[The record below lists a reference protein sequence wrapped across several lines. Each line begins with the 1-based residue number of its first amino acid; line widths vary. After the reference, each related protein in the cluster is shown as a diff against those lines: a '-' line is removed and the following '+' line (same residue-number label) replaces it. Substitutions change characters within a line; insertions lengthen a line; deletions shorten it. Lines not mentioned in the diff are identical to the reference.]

1 MPLNDREQRILA
13 EIERQFYQDDPDL
26 AHAVRNIKRS
36 TRIGLRLPI
45 VGLLTG
51 ALMVAFTFTRYTV
64 AALAGFALMVL
75 SATLLV
81 HALRVRGL
89 AASET
94 GSSSVKRR
102 TWPFGQ
108 S

>member
-36 TRIGLRLPI
+36 ARMGVRLPI
-45 VGLLTG
+45 VGLLAG
-51 ALMVAFTFTRYTV
+51 ALIVAFTFTRYTG
-64 AALAGFALMVL
+64 AALAGFALMVA
-75 SATLLV
+75 SATFLV
-81 HALRVRGL
+81 HALRVRGF
-89 AASET
+89 AASEAA
-94 GSSSVKRR
+94 SSSAKRR